1 MLILCLIDSSHIFG
15 ESNTSLLPTFE
26 LGKREMMA
34 MPLLATAVEEVDGR
48 GGREEESVPSPSP
61 FSAF

>member
-1 MLILCLIDSSHIFG
+1 MHQ
-15 ESNTSLLPTFE
+15 SLFTFE

-48 GGREEESVPSPSP
+48 GGPREEGSVLSPSP